1 MPRSA
6 WIANNNAL
14 ALLTSPLTSNRPATA
29 TPPPGVATQQPALT
43 PREEDPRAQPTP
55 LLRRPAPAARP
66 AVSADRPSALR
77 AAARRSLPLLAPAPA
92 TLLLCLAAAA
102 PAAAQV
108 PAWQF
113 GAVLDAAY
121 TTRALALGER
131 DQGLQLGHSDLTA
144 SGPLGP
150 WLRAQLG
157 ATFATH
163 DGRLE
168 HGIEQAF
175 VETTAL
181 PGGLQLRG
189 GRFASQVGY
198 LNEQHPHADDFSERP
213 LLYRAFLGGHW
224 SDDGLRLNWT
234 APTPF
239 FLQFGVEA
247 MRGRRLVEEVAA
259 PVGRVGVATFVAK
272 TGADIGR
279 EHAWQLGV
287 SHIRNRREAAPDDHG
302 DHDHDDD
309 HDDQDD
315 DHGHAHDHH
324 HHHGAEF
331 SGRRTWMVDLTWKW
345 APGGNPR
352 SRQLRV
358 GLEAARISG
367 LNRHAGPRDRHEASA
382 VSVVWRW
389 APQWEIGARADRL
402 RVRVPHG
409 DHFDGARLR
418 EHSLMLAW
426 KPSHL
431 QTVRLQWSGQ
441 RDAAGFDD
449 AARRSVQLQFV
460 LGFGAHPAH
469 AF

>member
-1 MPRSA
+1 MTAMAGDQAMTARRRCAARAA
-6 WIANNNAL
+6 WAACAAWGTL
-14 ALLTSPLTSNRPATA
+14 ALL
-29 TPPPGVATQQPALT
+29 VAGT
-43 PREEDPRAQPTP
+43 
-55 LLRRPAPAARP
+55 
-66 AVSADRPSALR
+66 
-77 AAARRSLPLLAPAPA
+77 
-92 TLLLCLAAAA
+92 
-102 PAAAQV
+102 AAAQTQQTQQTLRA
-108 PAWQF
+108 PAGNPWQF
-113 GAVLDAAY
+113 GAVLDSAH
-121 TTRALALGER
+121 TTRALALGGR
-131 DQGLQLGHSDLTA
+131 DQGLQLGHSDLSA
-144 SGPLGP
+144 SGPLTP

-157 ATFATH
+157 ASFATH

-168 HGIEQAF
+168 RGIEEAF

-181 PGGLQLRG
+181 AGGLQLRA

-224 SDDGLRLNWT
+224 NDDGARINWT

-239 FLQFGVEA
+239 FLLLGVEA

-259 PVGRVGVATFVAK
+259 PGGRVGVTTFVAK
-272 TGADIGR
+272 TGADLGR

-287 SHIRNRREAAPDDHG
+287 SHIRNRREAAMEAE
-302 DHDHDDD
+302 HDHDDD
-309 HDDQDD
+309 H
-315 DHGHAHDHH
+315 GHAGHDHH

-352 SRQLRV
+352 SQQLRL
-358 GLEAARISG
+358 GFEAARITG
-367 LNRHAGPRDRHEASA
+367 LNRFAGPRDRHEANA
-382 VSVVWRW
+382 AGIVWRW
-389 APQWEIGARADRL
+389 APQWEIGARADWL

-409 DHFDGARLR
+409 DHFHGALLR
-418 EHSLMLAW
+418 ERSLMIAW

-431 QTVRLQWSGQ
+431 QAVRLQWTGQ
-441 RDAAGFDD
+441 RDANGFDD
-449 AARRSVQLQFV
+449 AARRNVQLQFV